1 VEAYVI
7 VEGQTVNNTNAVV
20 LRLRPKEESWA
31 IQSVHFAT
39 TGMVGKSADDLRK
52 IAEVEQQ
59 RQHSF
64 NAVILYTAALQLADR
79 GPFLQLGLRSEIEKA
94 VTDVAKP
101 PILHGSLP
109 FSWTFDKSSFKVTN
123 VGPIGVGG
131 KIYLLVDH
139 EIEPWSQDKVAD
151 QKNRELIAALNKVVD
166 EYKEA
171 FAGLVI
177 RAHERGGNR
186 GFGTVHENDK

>member
-1 VEAYVI
+1 
-7 VEGQTVNNTNAVV
+7 
-20 LRLRPKEESWA
+20 
-31 IQSVHFAT
+31 
-39 TGMVGKSADDLRK
+39 LRK